1 MRRIGTQRRR
11 QSRLARGGVVELRP
25 AKRTRFARVMR
36 LLSYVTDSH
45 VEACI
50 LENTWRKAVYTCQRR
65 SLCRA
70 LFARL
75 PLCVIQ
81 IIAAFAF
88 APKVISSVRRVRRE
102 GDRLFV
108 YAVETEVPVCDPILY
123 VR

>member
-1 MRRIGTQRRR
+1 MRRIRIQHRR
-11 QSRLARGGVVELRP
+11 QPRLARRGVVEFRLG
-25 AKRTRFARVMR
+25 KRTRFARVMR

-50 LENTWRKAVYTCQRR
+50 LENMWRKAVYTCQCR
-65 SLCRA
+65 SLCRV
-70 LFARL
+70 LLARL
-75 PLCVIQ
+75 PLCLIR

-88 APKVISSVRRVRRE
+88 APKVLSSVRRVRRE

-108 YAVETEVPVCDPILY
+108 YAVETEVPICDPILY